1 MFRLL
6 AILFL
11 TSCLT
16 TTGAA
21 SDIDLS
27 QSKIAPE
34 TEMVPGGV
42 NVVLKNTGDKPSDGT
57 DLTIGFPQ
65 NGLTL
70 AGLLEKSRSAVRN
83 ASAIRNRL

>member
-1 MFRLL
+1 
-6 AILFL
+6 
-11 TSCLT
+11 
-16 TTGAA
+16 
-21 SDIDLS
+21 
-27 QSKIAPE
+27 
-34 TEMVPGGV
+34 MVPGGV